1 MPKSKSLAD
10 TADKYVLYQRSVQE
24 PSSEIKFFNKVFK
37 KEFGKKPMSLR
48 EDFCGTFAICCN
60 WVASHKER
68 IAVGVD
74 LDPEPLAWGRKH
86 NLAKLKPKQQNR
98 VTLLEQDVRTSQE
111 PKNHCQADAQNGDTN
126 SGENTGETSG
136 GGVDILSAQNFSF
149 WIFKTRPQ
157 LLEYFR
163 HAYNNLND
171 QGLMVMDM
179 MGGSDCW
186 VEDHTDVRKFKDF
199 KYEWEQHRLDPITHD
214 AVFHIHFAFKDGS
227 RLDKAFT
234 YQWRFW
240 TLPEVAELCKEA
252 GFSHV
257 DVYWEGTDKEGEG
270 NGIYTA
276 KTSAQSDPC
285 WIAYIVAK
293 K

>member
-1 MPKSKSLAD
+1 MPEKIPGARK
-10 TADKYVLYQRSVQE
+10 
-24 PSSEIKFFNKVFK
+24 I
-37 KEFGKKPMSLR
+37 
-48 EDFCGTFAICCN
+48 
-60 WVASHKER
+60 
-68 IAVGVD
+68 
-74 LDPEPLAWGRKH
+74 PE
-86 NLAKLKPKQQNR
+86 
-98 VTLLEQDVRTSQE
+98 
-111 PKNHCQADAQNGDTN
+111 
-126 SGENTGETSG
+126 G
-136 GGVDILSAQNFSF
+136 GGFDILSAQNFSF

-214 AVFHIHFAFKDGS
+214 AVFNIHFAFKDGS
-227 RLDKAFT
+227 RLNKAFT
-234 YQWRFW
+234 YEWRFW
-240 TLPEVAELCKEA
+240 SLPEVVELCKEA
-252 GFSHV
+252 GFSNV

-270 NGIYTA
+270 NGEYTPE
-276 KTSAQSDPC
+276 TSAESDPC